1 MPVRFTT
8 PSLGGQKQQDVRS
21 HQWQVGFAYRRLTAD
36 EWYVGTQVHEE
47 RAPFGQPLFLN
58 INSLDVTVTY
68 GVSSRFNLALTLPFS
83 HGTHSRFYADG
94 ARHEVSAA
102 GLGDINLVGT
112 MWLRDPAAGLSGN
125 LALGLGVKTPS
136 GSNHVEDDYF
146 TASGTTRYFV
156 DQSIQLSDG
165 GWGIIAQTQGFQR
178 LAGRLYG
185 YATGSYL
192 ASLKV
197 KTDVAFATAA
207 GTASTTIMAVPDVYS
222 ARIGAAYVLAPA
234 RGLSVSLGA
243 RLDGIPVRD
252 LIGGGDD
259 GFRRPGYTLY
269 LDPGV
274 SYTLAGGTLTLST
287 PWALAED
294 FKPDLVA
301 THPKGGDLADYLVF
315 AGYTHGL

>member
-8 PSLGGQKQQDVRS
+8 PSLGGQKQQDVRP
-21 HQWQVGFAYRRLTAD
+21 HQWQVGIAYRRLTAE

-68 GVSSRFNLALTLPFS
+68 GVSSRLSLALTMPFS

-94 ARHEVSAA
+94 ARHEVTAA

-112 MWLRDPAAGLSGN
+112 MWLRDPATGPSGN

-136 GSNHVEDDYF
+136 GSNHAEDDYF
-146 TASGTTRYFV
+146 TTAGTTRYYV
-156 DQSIQLSDG
+156 DQAIQLGDG
-165 GWGIIAQTQGFQR
+165 GWGVILQTQGF
-178 LAGRLYG
+178 LHLSGRLYG
-185 YATGSYL
+185 YTSGSYL
-192 ASLKV
+192 VSPRV
-197 KTDVAFATAA
+197 KTDVAFATAS
-207 GTASTTIMAVPDVYS
+207 GTASSIILSVPDVYN
-222 ARIGAAYVLAPA
+222 ARIGAAYALAPA

-252 LIGGGDD
+252 VIGGGDD
-259 GFRRPGYTLY
+259 GFRRPGYTVY
-269 LDPGV
+269 LDPGM
-274 SYTLAGGTLTLST
+274 SYSLAKGTLTVSV
-287 PWALAED
+287 PWALAQD
-294 FKPDLVA
+294 FKPDLVP

-315 AGYTHGL
+315 VGYTHRF